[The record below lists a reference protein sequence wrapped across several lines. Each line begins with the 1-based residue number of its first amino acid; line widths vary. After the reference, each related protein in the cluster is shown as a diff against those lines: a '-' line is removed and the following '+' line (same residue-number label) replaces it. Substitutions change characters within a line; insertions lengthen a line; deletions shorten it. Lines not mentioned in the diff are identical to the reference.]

1 MVTYGKKVFDSS
13 PILSSIISQRFL
25 VGEQWLI
32 PFIPGSFRSSVF
44 INSSP
49 GSSGF
54 IYCLFKAALPLV
66 CREKVEYTGT
76 AATEPLS
83 VPVSWFGSCAEL
95 DSSIEGASRM
105 WMANGVYAYI
115 QGNLGREIVNVT
127 LQFKHLLGTA
137 GKWDTKESK
146 GLFSVFWG
154 VLDNRQ
160 EEFGIL
166 LSLETLISAVSGVQK
181 EKRWQTKAKIL
192 PPGFLYSVE
201 NLILIALLV
210 FTLSF
215 PCVWGADMS
224 STSMFNADK
233 SRSLET

>member
-83 VPVSWFGSCAEL
+83 VPVSWFGSFAEL

-154 VLDNRQ
+154 VFWIIDKK
-160 EEFGIL
+160 
-166 LSLETLISAVSGVQK
+166 SLE
-181 EKRWQTKAKIL
+181 
-192 PPGFLYSVE
+192 FYSVLRLWSVLCQE
-201 NLILIALLV
+201 FRRKKDDKQRPKSYLLA
-210 FTLSF
+210 FYTLLKT
-215 PCVWGADMS
+215 WY
-224 STSMFNADK
+224 
-233 SRSLET
+233 